1 MGNHVSVYWQYI
13 SKEITELID
22 PRVHVTKHM
31 DWVTPWAKNGLTT
44 WTGVEPDNYNLAI
57 CDYKPHDLKFIEN
70 SVFFRREKMQDK
82 KQREYWISLYI
93 GLERLQVILFNRAV
107 IAQQPYAFWKHPNA
121 RLIREKRKLINRE
134 NYHVNSTASD
144 NFSTEERL
152 YQMGYYNKFKDK
164 YFDEEK
170 FFRIVGTPRASV
182 LNYQPEVDN
191 QYDEF

>member
-1 MGNHVSVYWQYI
+1 MGNHASVHWQYI
-13 SKEITELID
+13 GGKITELID
-22 PRVHVTKHM
+22 PRMAVTKHM
-31 DWVTPWAKNGLTT
+31 QWVAPWAKSGLTT

-70 SVFFRREKMQDK
+70 SVFYRREKMQDK
-82 KQREYWISLYI
+82 KKQQYWISLYI
-93 GLERLQVILFNRAV
+93 GIERLQVILFNQAV
-107 IAQQPYAFWKHPNA
+107 IAQQPYAFWKHPTA
-121 RLIREKRKLINRE
+121 KLIRGKRKLINKE
-134 NYHVNSTASD
+134 SYHVKSTAKN

-152 YQMGYYNKFKDK
+152 YQMGYYHKFKDK

>member
-1 MGNHVSVYWQYI
+1 MGDHASIHWQYI
-13 SKEITELID
+13 GKEITELRD
-22 PRVHVTKHM
+22 PRVAVAKHM
-31 DWVTPWAKNGLTT
+31 EWAAPWSKSGLTT

-82 KQREYWISLYI
+82 KQQQYWISLYI
-93 GLERLQVILFNRAV
+93 GQERLQVILFNQAV
-107 IAQQPYAFWKHPNA
+107 IARQPYAFWKHPGA
-121 RLIREKRKLINRE
+121 RLVREKRKLINRE
-134 NYHVNSTASD
+134 NYHANSTAKD

-152 YQMGYYNKFKDK
+152 YQMGYYDKFKDK
-164 YFDEEK
+164 YFDDEK
-170 FFRIVGTPRASV
+170 FLRVVGTPRASV